1 MKLSPILIAATLAF
15 GGTAMAQSQDTYKR
29 TDDRPAKVHKK
40 GDHHDAASKADD
52 SSVADKTKRGAQRV
66 GDATKRG
73 AKKAAAVTGS
83 AAHRAADA
91 TRSAGQSIE
100 RKLPPAPDQTRQA
113 NRGSSGET
121 GTPGVNTT
129 AMGAGPSGSG
139 SMSGGDHDRQ
149 ARMDDAYANW
159 QRKSGEQRR

>member
-40 GDHHDAASKADD
+40 GDHHDAANKADD
-52 SSVADKTKRGAQRV
+52 SSMVDKTKRGAERV

-73 AKKAAAVTGS
+73 AKKAAAVTGN

-100 RKLPPAPDQTRQA
+100 RKLPPAPGQTQQA

-121 GTPGVNTT
+121 GTPGASTT
-129 AMGAGPSGSG
+129 AMGAGPAPAG
-139 SMSGGDHDRQ
+139 MSGGDHDRQ

-159 QRKSGEQRR
+159 QRKSDKR

>member
-1 MKLSPILIAATLAF
+1 MKFSPILIAATLAF

-29 TDDRPAKVHKK
+29 TDDRPAKAQKK
-40 GDHHDAASKADD
+40 GDEASMTE
-52 SSVADKTKRGAQRV
+52 KTKRGAERV

-100 RKLPPAPDQTRQA
+100 RKLPPAPDQTRSA
-113 NRGSSGET
+113 SRGASGET
-121 GTPGVNTT
+121 GTPGVSSSTT
-129 AMGAGPSGSG
+129 AMGAGPASPG
-139 SMSGGDHDRQ
+139 MSGGDQDRQ

>member
-1 MKLSPILIAATLAF
+1 MQEIAMKLSPILIAATLAF

-40 GDHHDAASKADD
+40 GDD
-52 SSVADKTKRGAQRV
+52 SSMVDKTKRGAERV

-100 RKLPPAPDQTRQA
+100 RKLPPAPGQTQQA

-121 GTPGVNTT
+121 GTPGANTT
-129 AMGAGPSGSG
+129 AMGAGPAPAG
-139 SMSGGDHDRQ
+139 MSGGDHDRQ

-159 QRKSGEQRR
+159 QRKSDKR

>member
-29 TDDRPAKVHKK
+29 TDDRPAKAHKK
-40 GDHHDAASKADD
+40 DHEAAQKADEP
-52 SSVADKTKRGAQRV
+52 SMAEKTKRGAERV
-66 GDATKRG
+66 GEATKSG

-121 GTPGVNTT
+121 GTPGVSSSTT
-129 AMGAGPSGSG
+129 AMGAGPAPAG
-139 SMSGGDHDRQ
+139 MSGGDHERQ

-159 QRKSGEQRR
+159 QRKQTQR

>member
-1 MKLSPILIAATLAF
+1 MKFSPILIAAALAF

-29 TDDRPAKVHKK
+29 TDDRPAKVQK
-40 GDHHDAASKADD
+40 KADEPTMTE
-52 SSVADKTKRGAQRV
+52 KTKRGAERV

-83 AAHRAADA
+83 AAHKGADA
-91 TRSAGQSIE
+91 MRSAGAAIE
-100 RKLPPAPDQTRQA
+100 RRLPPGPNQTQQA

-121 GTPGVNTT
+121 GTPGVSSSTT
-129 AMGAGPSGSG
+129 AMGAGPAPAG
-139 SMSGGDHDRQ
+139 MSGGDHDRQ

-159 QRKSGEQRR
+159 QRKQTQR

>member
-29 TDDRPAKVHKK
+29 TDDRPAKAQKK
-40 GDHHDAASKADD
+40 VDDRDATRKADEPTMTE
-52 SSVADKTKRGAQRV
+52 KTKRGAERV

-83 AAHRAADA
+83 AAHRGADA
-91 TRSAGQSIE
+91 MRSAGSAIE
-100 RKLPPAPDQTRQA
+100 RKLPPAPGQTQQA

-121 GTPGVNTT
+121 GTPGASSTT
-129 AMGAGPSGSG
+129 AMGAGPAPAG
-139 SMSGGDHDRQ
+139 MSGGDHDRQ

-159 QRKSGEQRR
+159 QRKSDKR